1 MNPQRNNSNN
11 WAKFSQVGLQ
21 LAVTIALWAFGGNL
35 LVVKYPTIA
44 HWGVAGGSLFGVFAA
59 LYHVIKQAKAMN
71 ND

>member
-1 MNPQRNNSNN
+1 MNPQRNNPNN

-21 LAVTIALWAFGGNL
+21 MAVTIALCAFVGNL
-35 LVVKYPTIA
+35 VYGKYPSLA
-44 HWGVAGGSLFGVFAA
+44 QWGVAGGSLFGVFAA

>member
-21 LAVTIALWAFGGNL
+21 MAVTIALCAYGGNFL
-35 LVVKYPTIA
+35 DNKYPSIA
-44 HWGVAGGSLFGVFAA
+44 PWGVVGGSLFGVFAA
-59 LYHVIKQAKAMN
+59 LYHVIKQVKAMS

>member
-1 MNPQRNNSNN
+1 MNPQRNNPNN

-21 LAVTIALWAFGGNL
+21 MAVTIALCAYGGTL
-35 LVVKYPTIA
+35 LDGKYPTIA
-44 HWGVAGGSLFGVFAA
+44 PWGVAGGSLFGVFAA